1 MAINFKL
8 GPKREVGDEDDM
20 RRGWVG
26 WHDGMPAEE
35 VYRRNR
41 GLWRLGRR
49 AGEERYATFS
59 VDGVVRYVF
68 ELTGSKIEEIPSLT
82 AGVKP
87 RKAIVGRPLSPGHPA
102 YDALIDRQVDG
113 YRNPVSYLPDD
124 PDDPTAPDMSAYV
137 AELVGE
143 TLMTVA
149 DRHPNTIVRVTEN
162 RALVRTLTGDNWV
175 PLRPLQAIADR
186 VYAGE
191 EVTVPTRGRSAFH
204 MAVLATRP
212 ELDYAL
218 DPRRVWLKDAV
229 GTFDAEYADLFPEED
244 PGAVSEGRMRYRRH
258 RVRERSPILRRL
270 KIGAALATTGAL
282 KCETCGFDFAD
293 RYGDLGAGYIECHH
307 RDALA
312 AVGERETS
320 TEDLAL
326 LCANCHRMIH
336 RTRPMVSVEEL
347 RAFLR

>member
-1 MAINFKL
+1 VAINFKL

-41 GLWRLGRR
+41 GLWRLGPR
-49 AGEERYATFS
+49 AGDEHYATFS

-82 AGVKP
+82 AGIKP
-87 RKAIVGRPLSPGHPA
+87 RKAIVGRPLSPGH
-102 YDALIDRQVDG
+102 
-113 YRNPVSYLPDD
+113 
-124 PDDPTAPDMSAYV
+124 
-137 AELVGE
+137 
-143 TLMTVA
+143 
-149 DRHPNTIVRVTEN
+149 RHPNTIVRVTGS
-162 RALVRTLTGDNWV
+162 RALVRTLTGENWV

-244 PGAVSEGRMRYRRH
+244 PAALSEGRMRYRRH

-293 RYGDLGAGYIECHH
+293 RYGDLGAGFIECHH
-307 RDALA
+307 RDARA
-312 AVGERETS
+312 GGGERETS
-320 TEDLAL
+320 TEELAL

-336 RTRPMVSVEEL
+336 RTRPIVSVDEL